1 MLHVILGLIAVFFG
15 IWGIAS
21 HWWAFL
27 DLMYVLIPVLM
38 VIGGA
43 IAITAGISRVIGKEA
58 ASSVSSGKE
67 GLH

>member
-1 MLHVILGLIAVFFG
+1 MLHIILGLIAIFFG
-15 IWGIAS
+15 IWGITS

-27 DLMYVLIPVLM
+27 DLICVLIPVLL
-38 VIGGA
+38 VIGGV

-58 ASSVSSGKE
+58 ASSVSNGKE